1 MWTTL
6 HYATAVPS
14 VSAALIRGQCRGL
27 AVVCSSIPWSIS
39 CHFRVPFFKWS
50 FLCLCGKIFCLKN
63 YVTKMW
69 GFENFFWRVHTFVR
83 SFLMWFRNLWL
94 GNKFL
99 CTFWYLTIRT
109 CIFSSVI
116 DIFGQN
122 LSITF
127 GNLCLPQQARIGQW
141 ATGWKIEGFGRSSC
155 GHNQR
160 SMSRG

>member
-6 HYATAVPS
+6 
-14 VSAALIRGQCRGL
+14 LLCRLYLLPWFVGNAEVL
-27 AVVCSSIPWSIS
+27 QWCAVVYPGVFPVTSGSL
-39 CHFRVPFFKWS
+39 FKCS
-50 FLCLCGKIFCLKN
+50 FLCLCGEIFCSEKLCYQN
-63 YVTKMW
+63 V
-69 GFENFFWRVHTFVR
+69 GSFENFCWRVHTFVR
-83 SFLMWFRNLWL
+83 YLLMWFRNLWL

-141 ATGWKIEGFGRSSC
+141 ATGWKIEGFGRFSC